1 MELKKCKRGE
11 VVIRQGD
18 PGDCMYDIRWG
29 RVGVYSG
36 YGTPSEKKLAEL
48 GADDFFGEME
58 LLDKTERS
66 ATVVALE
73 SGTQL
78 EVITEADF
86 NEFFTR
92 QPAKVFFILQRL
104 CQKLRKTT
112 QDYLQ
117 VCQTIYRTMESER
130 SGEGRGEEL
139 DRGLTDIWAAY
150 RDQA

>member
-1 MELKKCKRGE
+1 MGLKKCKKGE
-11 VVIRQGD
+11 VIIRQGD

-36 YGTPSEKKLAEL
+36 YGTTDEKKLAEL

-58 LLDKTERS
+58 LLDKTARS

-78 EVITEADF
+78 EVITEDDF

-117 VCQTIYRTMESER
+117 VCHTIYQTVESER
-130 SGEGRGEEL
+130 SGRDRGEEL
-139 DRGLTDIWAAY
+139 DRGLADICAAY
-150 RDQA
+150 RERA

>member
-1 MELKKCKRGE
+1 MELKKCRKGE
-11 VVIRQGD
+11 VIIRQGD
-18 PGDCMYDIRWG
+18 PGTCMYSVRWG

-36 YGTPSEKKLAEL
+36 YGTADEKKLAEL

-58 LLDKTERS
+58 LLDGTSRS

-73 SGTQL
+73 GGTTV

-86 NEFFTR
+86 NEYFSR

-112 QDYLQ
+112 QDYLK
-117 VCQTIYRTMESER
+117 VCQTIYEATEAEN
-130 SGEGRGEEL
+130 SGRARDAAL
-139 DRGLTDIWAAY
+139 DRGIADICAAY
-150 RDQA
+150 RNGM